1 MNRRGFLGM
10 MIGGVAAV
18 AAVRTYPFRVFSFPA
33 EILVPE
39 IEPMPLMDDL
49 VDLVGDIPLMFRGP
63 EIDNLV
69 GEMLRANPSLLCL
82 KDGKVLYEA
91 VTMVY
96 VAASKRSHPPSASRC
111 SFGALDS
118 CRSDLPF
125 RDNENS
131 LLNGSEPAPLC
142 R

>member
-49 VDLVGDIPLMFRGP
+49 VDLVGDIPLLFRGP

-91 VTMVY
+91 ITMVY
-96 VAASKRSHPPSASRC
+96 LAASKRSHPPSASRC
-111 SFGALDS
+111 SFGALDL
-118 CRSDLPF
+118 CRSDWPF
-125 RDNENS
+125 PNSGNS
-131 LLNGSEPAPLC
+131 LLSGS
-142 R
+142 